1 MPFEP
6 FNRRVITLLGGA
18 AAAWPLAGRAQQG
31 HRVRRIGVLMA
42 AAVADEPT
50 RSRGFDLGFGIL
62 GGRKLTMK
70 AAKALVVLLM
80 LTLSIPALAQDGQ
93 GQNNQ
98 QVNSLTSRE
107 RQIVLMVA
115 EGLSN
120 KDVGRRLNLSE
131 GTVKVHLHNIYTKL
145 GINKR
150 TALVPIAHAHREE
163 LMGR

>member
-1 MPFEP
+1 VATGDSGCEAYTA
-6 FNRRVITLLGGA
+6 IAWGA
-18 AAAWPLAGRAQQG
+18 GLSGRNLI
-31 HRVRRIGVLMA
+31 VKTVK
-42 AAVADEPT
+42 AVA
-50 RSRGFDLGFGIL
+50 
-62 GGRKLTMK
+62 
-70 AAKALVVLLM
+70 VLLM
-80 LTLSIPALAQDGQ
+80 LSLGVPALAQDSL
-93 GQNNQ
+93 GQNKQ

-115 EGLSN
+115 EGLTN